1 MSVLTSLIGFLITI
15 GVLVAF
21 HEFGH
26 FWMAR
31 KLGVRVLTYSLGFGK
46 TLWSKR
52 FGPDEIEFRVAA
64 LPLGGFVKMLD
75 EREGPVPPA
84 ERHRAFNLQPVWKR
98 ALIVLAGPVANIIL
112 AILFWWLMFMIG
124 VQGVLPKVGVLAPG
138 SLLSK
143 AGLKDGDVIVQVAG
157 HSVRTLSDLRLAV
170 LDGAIE
176 QKTVPIQYEHQGA
189 VTDGQLDLAGLKPLD
204 GTVGDKPKDVLKLV
218 GFRLWS
224 PPGEAKIRK
233 VLPHSPAQK
242 GGLQK
247 GDVITRVN
255 GSDYRDPWMLIEKIQ
270 KSAGKSMAMT
280 VKRDGRTRT
289 VQVMPQADAPD
300 HKGRIGAEIGLA
312 KPPSPDTPR
321 LLLTERFGPVSAIG
335 HAVDRSWDM
344 TVLTFQVFGG
354 LLTGRAS
361 ISNLSGPVAIAE
373 YAGKSLVL
381 GISTFFGFLALVS
394 LSLAI
399 LNLMPVPMLDGGHL
413 AMYVVEA
420 VQGKPVS
427 ERFQDMATRV
437 GLVLLVGLMALAFYN
452 DLVRLMH

>member
-1 MSVLTSLIGFLITI
+1 MSVLLSIVGFLITI

-75 EREGPVPPA
+75 EREGPVPPG

-98 ALIVLAGPVANIIL
+98 ALIVLAGPVANILL

-138 SLLSK
+138 SALAKS
-143 AGLKDGDVIVQVAG
+143 GLHDGDVIVQVGG

-189 VTDGQLDLAGLKPLD
+189 VNVGQLDLAGLNPLE
-204 GTVGDKPKDVLKLV
+204 GTVGDQPKDVLALV

-224 PPGEAKIRK
+224 PPGKAKIRK

-242 GGLQK
+242 AGLRD
-247 GDVITRVN
+247 GDVILQVN
-255 GSDYRDPWMLIEKIQ
+255 GQSYRDPWVLIERIQ
-270 KSAGKSMAMT
+270 KSAGKPLTLT
-280 VKRDGRTRT
+280 VKRDGRERALIVTPR
-289 VQVMPQADAPD
+289 ADAPD
-300 HKGRIGAEIGLA
+300 HRGRIGAEIGLA
-312 KPPSPDTPR
+312 KRPGPDTPK
-321 LLLTERFGPVSAIG
+321 LLLTERFNPVSALG
-335 HAVDRSWDM
+335 HAMARSWDM
-344 TVLTFQVFGG
+344 TALTFQVFGG

-361 ISNLSGPVAIAE
+361 VSNLSGPVAIAE
-373 YAGKSLVL
+373 YAGKSLLL
-381 GISTFFGFLALVS
+381 GVSTFFGFLALVS

-413 AMYVVEA
+413 AMYVAEA
-420 VQGKPVS
+420 VRGKPVS
-427 ERFQDMATRV
+427 ERFQEMATRV